1 MTSDDLRAWQSAMGY
16 SYAQAH
22 AELGVSSATYARML
36 SAGASLD
43 RRTALACAA
52 LAAGLPEWEPSAR
65 PPPAA

>member
-1 MTSDDLRAWQSAMGY
+1 MTSDDLRAWQNHMGY

-36 SAGASLD
+36 SADAALD

-52 LAAGLPEWEPSAR
+52 IAARLPEWEPPGR
-65 PPPAA
+65 PPSAG